1 MSANLLQELKTGD
14 EQAYKRLFRVYYAN
28 LVVYASTILKDREVA
43 EDIVQELF
51 INFWYE
57 KKYENINSE
66 LERYLFRSTRNNCI
80 NYIRNERR
88 HNDKLVRMI
97 VNEKEE
103 CKVDLEEMEEREE
116 LYRAMNRLPEQCRRI
131 FNLWCVE
138 GMKYQEGAN
147 LLGISINTVRTQMA
161 RAFKSLRVS
170 LNGKSFTALL
180 YFIFL
185 RYSQSA
191 KTK

>member
-57 KKYENINSE
+57 KKYESINSE
-66 LERYLFRSTRNNCI
+66 LERYLFRAIRNNCI

-88 HNDKLVRMI
+88 HNDRLVRMI

-131 FNLWCVE
+131 FDLCCVE
-138 GMKYQEGAN
+138 GMKYQEVAN
-147 LLGISINTVRTQMA
+147 QLGISINTVRTQMA
-161 RAFKSLRVS
+161 RAFKSLRIS
-170 LNGKSFTALL
+170 LRGKSFTALL

>member
-57 KKYENINSE
+57 KKYENISSE

-131 FNLWCVE
+131 FNLCCVK
-138 GMKYQEGAN
+138 GMKYQEVAN

-191 KTK
+191 KTE

>member
-57 KKYENINSE
+57 KKYENISSE

-131 FNLWCVE
+131 FNLCHRNFDRAHL
-138 GMKYQEGAN
+138 GSYGARFSFIGN
-147 LLGISINTVRTQMA
+147 DHYLLQ
-161 RAFKSLRVS
+161 LRVS
-170 LNGKSFTALL
+170 LHADIQQCIL
-180 YFIFL
+180 
-185 RYSQSA
+185 
-191 KTK
+191 